1 MSTSQQLPEIRQ
13 HTPFTRFVLEHA
25 NSPLCSLLRLVA
37 PLLWRNP
44 QPRSRVLVLCKNH
57 ILLVRNLGS
66 TGKWTLPGGGAKMH
80 ESFAQAALREARE
93 ELSIVIPADSLLE
106 LGHYTKPA
114 IHTRFDKICFAF
126 IFSQSSCPI
135 RLSYEI
141 IEARWCPVAQ
151 LPRNTSPVVACALR
165 DYTTKYSMPRQ

>member
-1 MSTSQQLPEIRQ
+1 
-13 HTPFTRFVLEHA
+13 
-25 NSPLCSLLRLVA
+25 
-37 PLLWRNP
+37 
-44 QPRSRVLVLCKNH
+44 
-57 ILLVRNLGS
+57 
-66 TGKWTLPGGGAKMH
+66 MH

-126 IFSQSSCPI
+126 IFSQPSCPI
-135 RLSYEI
+135 RLSHEI
-141 IEARWCPVAQ
+141 IEARWYPVAQ
-151 LPRNTSPVVACALR
+151 LPRNTSPVVACALH